1 MFYNIISNKGNKE
14 ISVKGSEKDTDAR
27 RKLAR
32 EVLEIWDFEIGDGI
46 ERSWFADDDAKVAAL
61 DNIREYLL
69 EILK

>member
-1 MFYNIISNKGNKE
+1 M
-14 ISVKGSEKDTDAR
+14 KGSEKGADAR
-27 RKLAR
+27 QELAR

-69 EILK
+69 EVLK

>member
-1 MFYNIISNKGNKE
+1 M
-14 ISVKGSEKDTDAR
+14 KGSEKDTDAR

-32 EVLEIWDFEIGDGI
+32 EVLEILDYEIGDGI

-61 DNIREYLL
+61 DNIRECLL